1 MQQKQAQSWENKAQC
16 IGADK
21 LGNGYHD
28 KNKMTG
34 KKITMNGRG
43 SHTAMHD
50 DAFNRVTTSSY
61 THLVAC
67 LQVRYLKAGV
77 RGDIF
82 KFKN

>member
-16 IGADK
+16 IGADR

-34 KKITMNGRG
+34 KETTTNGRG

-50 DAFNRVTTSSY
+50 DAVNRVTTSSY
-61 THLVAC
+61 TYLVAC

-82 KFKN
+82 KFKD